1 MWFYFHIS
9 CMWVVQWGLLL
20 RLSWFVFVTVRTR
33 GGGGAAAWIIGVLA
47 APGTQGGLAARVVG
61 HMVL

>member
-1 MWFYFHIS
+1 
-9 CMWVVQWGLLL
+9 MWVVQWGLLL